1 MAGPLAAA
9 DAIVVAAG
17 ASSRMAGVDKRLAL
31 LAGRPLL
38 ARSLDA
44 IAAAAV
50 VERIVLVMGP
60 GPALEALRPFLP
72 PAVVAIVP
80 GGEHRGASVAA
91 GLAALAALDG
101 DAADPDRVVLVH
113 DGARPLVAPELVTA
127 IAEAAHEHGAAIPIV
142 PVAETIRRLRAGE
155 LGETVD
161 RADLVAAQTPQGVR
175 SGLLRDAYRRYPA
188 DGSARFTDEAAL
200 LMACTIRVHPVPG
213 DPVNLKVTLPADL
226 ARAEALFGARTERR
240 IGFGARAE
248 RRTGLGLDSHPFGP
262 GAPLLLGGLEIP
274 GAPRL
279 HGHSDGDVALHA
291 IAGGLLGAAAMGDLG
306 RLFPADGRTPR
317 GVGSREL
324 LVDVAGRVA
333 AAGWRVAA
341 IDLTITGARPYLGAH
356 LDPMRDAI
364 ATLLELPPGA
374 VGVKASTGNLDG
386 ATGAGR
392 AIAASAVVTLDRIAP
407 APSPATSS
415 APTLAPPRVPGA
427 HPDLS

>member
-17 ASSRMAGVDKRLAL
+17 ASSRMAGVDKRLAP

-38 ARSLDA
+38 VRTLDA

-50 VERIVLVMGP
+50 VERIILVMGP
-60 GPALEALRPFLP
+60 GPALEALRPLLP

-80 GGEHRGASVAA
+80 GGDHRGASVAA

-101 DAADPDRVVLVH
+101 DAADPDRVILVH

-142 PVAETIRRLRAGE
+142 PVAETIRRLRDGE

-188 DGSARFTDEAAL
+188 DGPARFTDEAAL

-226 ARAEALFGARTERR
+226 ARAEALFGARP
-240 IGFGARAE
+240 E

-262 GAPLLLGGLEIP
+262 GEPLLLGGLEIP

-291 IAGGLLGAAAMGDLG
+291 IAGGLLGGAAMGDLG

-317 GVGSREL
+317 GIGSREL

-341 IDLTITGARPYLGAH
+341 IDLTITGARPYLGAY
-356 LDPMRDAI
+356 LDPIRDAI
-364 ATLLELPPGA
+364 ATLLELPPSA

-392 AIAASAVVTLDRIAP
+392 AIAASAVVTLERSAP
-407 APSPATSS
+407 APSLATPS
-415 APTLAPPRVPGA
+415 APTLGSLAVPGP
-427 HPDLS
+427 HPGPS